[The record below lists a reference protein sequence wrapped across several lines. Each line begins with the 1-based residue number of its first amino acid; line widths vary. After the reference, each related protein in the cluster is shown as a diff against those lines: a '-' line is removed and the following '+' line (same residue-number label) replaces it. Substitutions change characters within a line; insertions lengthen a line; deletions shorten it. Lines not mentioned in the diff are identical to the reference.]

1 MADGLLDIIGPRL
14 PLYSECKRNEEY
26 KWIKIYD
33 MRDEGNCYIPL
44 RDMNSNV
51 IEVVGNKLNKFNK
64 KIDRR
69 FCLLEAEEIIARN
82 LK

>member
-14 PLYSECKRNEEY
+14 PLYCEYKRNEEY
-26 KWIKIYD
+26 KWIKVYD
-33 MRDEGNCYIPL
+33 MRDEGNCNIPL
-44 RDMNSNV
+44 RDMKSNV
-51 IEVVGNKLNKFNK
+51 IELFGYKLNKFNK
-64 KIDRR
+64 KIDKK